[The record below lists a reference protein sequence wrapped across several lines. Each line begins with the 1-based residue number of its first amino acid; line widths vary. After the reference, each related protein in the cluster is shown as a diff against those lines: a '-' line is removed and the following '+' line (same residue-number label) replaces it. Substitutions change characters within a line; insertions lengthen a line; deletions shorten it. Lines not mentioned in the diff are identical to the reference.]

1 MSVKVKRERPDQR
14 RHHRVSAPLY
24 VVYNGHRLR
33 AADWSLGGL
42 RIEEFPGEVPLP
54 GSDVPLHLTLPFQGF
69 EVSFDAKAQVV
80 RSDPESGLFA
90 VKFTQ
95 LGERE
100 RELMSHFIE
109 ELVRGSMVDVAD
121 TIQRIDVPVTPAS
134 LEPTKPNA
142 PLSNLPVR
150 RWPIKAVVMS
160 GIYALLGLFVFGY
173 TALLG
178 YSNFYRMEVST
189 AVIAAPVET
198 VTAQSDGRLVW
209 KSNKPGDVVKSGEVL
224 VNVIDSQ
231 LEREIELADIAI
243 NERKAQ
249 LVYLKRRQVDEL
261 ERMKNYN
268 TVESKNLEQAKLDLE
283 GVQAQ
288 VNAAEQQYG
297 RIAMLHR
304 KGFSTDSRL
313 EEAEKTLQTLKKLR
327 DSKQVEFKSQVELA
341 NTSDGRW
348 HYSGQAMIG
357 DVAQIEA
364 QVRLAEHEVLLTQQK
379 YQTLINHKDRLSVRA
394 PFDGTLLELPHVD
407 RGSVRRGDVIAVV
420 EQRRQ
425 RQVTAYL
432 NQDEVLRV
440 GLGDEVLIFVPA
452 LNETLKGR
460 VAQVDRTSGFVR
472 EQGLAQGPG
481 YRWRGASDRSAKVTI
496 TFLDSDKISNQDRY
510 RAGLPVV
517 AIFPQRSTNS
527 FVGSIK
533 QRFSGSL

>member
-1 MSVKVKRERPDQR
+1 
-14 RHHRVSAPLY
+14 L
-24 VVYNGHRLR
+24 
-33 AADWSLGGL
+33 
-42 RIEEFPGEVPLP
+42 
-54 GSDVPLHLTLPFQGF
+54 
-69 EVSFDAKAQVV
+69 
-80 RSDPESGLFA
+80 
-90 VKFTQ
+90 
-95 LGERE
+95 
-100 RELMSHFIE
+100 
-109 ELVRGSMVDVAD
+109 
-121 TIQRIDVPVTPAS
+121 
-134 LEPTKPNA
+134 
-142 PLSNLPVR
+142 
-150 RWPIKAVVMS
+150 
-160 GIYALLGLFVFGY
+160 
-173 TALLG
+173 
-178 YSNFYRMEVST
+178 
-189 AVIAAPVET
+189 
-198 VTAQSDGRLVW
+198 
-209 KSNKPGDVVKSGEVL
+209 
-224 VNVIDSQ
+224 
-231 LEREIELADIAI
+231 
-243 NERKAQ
+243 
-249 LVYLKRRQVDEL
+249 
-261 ERMKNYN
+261 
-268 TVESKNLEQAKLDLE
+268 
-283 GVQAQ
+283 
-288 VNAAEQQYG
+288 
-297 RIAMLHR
+297 
-304 KGFSTDSRL
+304 
-313 EEAEKTLQTLKKLR
+313 
-327 DSKQVEFKSQVELA
+327 EFKSQVELA